1 LLTLKKILRPGLLTK
16 DEARRMAASLLHGK
30 QHYMLPRVV
39 PEEGQD
45 ALPED
50 STLPHRNK
58 LAMPFAFQPWNGTP
72 R

>member
-1 LLTLKKILRPGLLTK
+1 
-16 DEARRMAASLLHGK
+16 MAASLLHGK

>member
-1 LLTLKKILRPGLLTK
+1 
-16 DEARRMAASLLHGK
+16 MATSLLHGK
-30 QHYMLPRVV
+30 QRYMLSRVV

-50 STLPHRNK
+50 STPWAKELPHRNK